1 VDSTEIQQAYQA
13 FATALRAGR
22 FTGPDTG
29 WDAPLIAAHVTANN
43 DAIASVAEQIA
54 AGQHP
59 SYDNAEV
66 TDYERLREIA
76 SAAGTL
82 DNLAALVLQ
91 SAARLTRAW
100 EQLGPELGKTEV
112 PAKIADSGR
121 IVHDDPIPI
130 REFIERNA
138 TSHLQLHLAQL
149 QALQP
154 GTQAPVPEADPP
166 S

>member
-1 VDSTEIQQAYQA
+1 VDGTEIQQAYQA
-13 FATALRAGR
+13 FADALRAGQ
-22 FTGPDTG
+22 FTRPGTG
-29 WDAPLIAAHVTANN
+29 WDASLIAAHVTASN
-43 DAIASVAEQIA
+43 DTIASVAEQIA

-59 SYDNAEV
+59 SYDNAGV
-66 TDYERLREIA
+66 SDAGRLREIA

-82 DNLAALVLQ
+82 GNLAAQVLQ
-91 SAARLTRAW
+91 SAARLARAW

-112 PAKIADSGR
+112 PAKIADSGQV
-121 IVHDDPIPI
+121 VHDAPIPI

-154 GTQAPVPEADPP
+154 GGLPPAPEAD
-166 S
+166 STS

>member
-1 VDSTEIQQAYQA
+1 VDSTEIQQGYQA
-13 FATALRAGR
+13 FAGALRAGR

-29 WDAPLIAAHVTANN
+29 WDASLIAAHVTANN
-43 DAIASVAEQIA
+43 DTIASVAEQIA

-59 SYDNAEV
+59 SYDNAGV
-66 TDYERLREIA
+66 TDDERLREIA

-91 SAARLTRAW
+91 SAARLARAW
-100 EQLGPELGKTEV
+100 EQLGPGLGKTEV

-121 IVHDDPIPI
+121 VVHDGPIPI

-154 GTQAPVPEADPP
+154 GTQAPAPEAGPL